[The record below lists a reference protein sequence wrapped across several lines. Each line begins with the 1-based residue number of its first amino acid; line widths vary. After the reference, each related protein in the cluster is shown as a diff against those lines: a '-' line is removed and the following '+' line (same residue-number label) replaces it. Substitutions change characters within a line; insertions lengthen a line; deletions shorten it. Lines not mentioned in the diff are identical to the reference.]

1 FTSTSGGSSAS
12 GIASSGAV
20 VQEATRQA
28 ARKTTEWARIACL
41 AMWLVGPQPRQ
52 GLSHD
57 ASTLTS
63 LMRPDAPDLMDTA
76 ALRHCTRS
84 ATKAM
89 SSSLALPSTG
99 GDFSFASQV
108 PSAACAR
115 EEVRALGFTLICM
128 NTVAIS
134 ACRLTFTVRG
144 ARRSCAR
151 PFWIEGLE
159 GFTFTSDGRVVSH
172 QQSRD
177 DARPSHKEN
186 RDRRFDH
193 QDCKIQLLIDV

>member
-1 FTSTSGGSSAS
+1 MEQEDAKSQGYHNIPMTTLWREYTKRTQRNPER
-12 GIASSGAV
+12 V
-20 VQEATRQA
+20 VR
-28 ARKTTEWARIACL
+28 
-41 AMWLVGPQPRQ
+41 PQPRQ

-63 LMRPDAPDLMDTA
+63 FMRPDAPDLMDTA
-76 ALRHCTRS
+76 ALRHWKRS

-115 EEVRALGFTLICM
+115 EEARALGFTLICM

-134 ACRLTFTVRG
+134 ACGLTFES
-144 ARRSCAR
+144 A
-151 PFWIEGLE
+151 
-159 GFTFTSDGRVVSH
+159 
-172 QQSRD
+172 
-177 DARPSHKEN
+177 
-186 RDRRFDH
+186 
-193 QDCKIQLLIDV
+193 

>member
-1 FTSTSGGSSAS
+1 MAGSYEFRT
-12 GIASSGAV
+12 GL
-20 VQEATRQA
+20 E
-28 ARKTTEWARIACL
+28 
-41 AMWLVGPQPRQ
+41 

-63 LMRPDAPDLMDTA
+63 FMRPDAPDLMDTA
-76 ALRHCTRS
+76 ALRHWKCS

-115 EEVRALGFTLICM
+115 EEARALGFTLICM

-134 ACRLTFTVRG
+134 ACGLTFEFTGLRSFS
-144 ARRSCAR
+144 RRS
-151 PFWIEGLE
+151 G
-159 GFTFTSDGRVVSH
+159 GM
-172 QQSRD
+172 
-177 DARPSHKEN
+177 
-186 RDRRFDH
+186 
-193 QDCKIQLLIDV
+193 